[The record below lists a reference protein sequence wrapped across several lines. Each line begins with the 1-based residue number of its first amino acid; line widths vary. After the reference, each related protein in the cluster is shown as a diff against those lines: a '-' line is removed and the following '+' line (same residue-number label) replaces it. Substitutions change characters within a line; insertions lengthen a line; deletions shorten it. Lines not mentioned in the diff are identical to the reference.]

1 MSPHF
6 TKVMSL
12 KPFTGL
18 LFCCTGLESTTRREV
33 VEKIE
38 TLGGIHYS
46 DLMTDV
52 NYLIVGDRDTE
63 KYRFC
68 IKYRPDIIF
77 IDADSIFTIHKH
89 WINGEDENLDLLR
102 IEKYRLAIFAQL
114 NACFS
119 RIEMSTS
126 QIDHLVNTVKFRQRT
141 NTSPEYF
148 RPKNLFKLFV
158 DNGGIAKESLLCHQN
173 FIITADPRGTRY
185 NKALEW
191 NVPAIHP
198 IWIVDSV
205 LRGAA
210 LDWKDYIL
218 NNNPNDCYDRGCDV
232 WPEVFDCQEK
242 QKQKSQQQPKRLE
255 STEPEVKRKIT
266 NNKTNA
272 DIWNSIMDHTKKQT
286 KQLIHD
292 KTWDDDEEEEEEDDD
307 DDTQTKNEK
316 VNQYKNI
323 TTIPNNGKQKPEL
336 NGKIH
341 NLDLKLVSESKE
353 SSPNVLESQLFLGFN
368 YYTVGF
374 DSREFDLLSK
384 AIENYL
390 GEISNDPN
398 DDSITHVVIPAKKGY
413 QSMLVLKVLPAD
425 LKLRIANGFVKIVT
439 EFFIERCMFYKKI
452 ILDRWGQ
459 PMKGLVPSKKSFKI
473 CTTGFTGIELLHIEK
488 LIRAFNFEY
497 CETLSEQRDLL
508 ILNVNLFKKSLMNS
522 PKLFQYKCK
531 DIINCPTGGSVSLMS
546 SKHKVEAAKRW
557 NIPVVSVAYLWEILE
572 LSTNKSHIIMPDITD
587 LQWCVFAPS
596 NYNKPKS
603 LLEYVKNLDKASR
616 ESSFSPKSQENEALE
631 EPTMDNLVRLPSPRR
646 VNLKQKYG
654 KLVGG
659 KSPKSIK
666 RKLLEAANLFAD
678 GQNDHSINPDVTI
691 EEDLMS
697 QIRYQ
702 DNESMI
708 NQERLLEKL
717 DGSAV
722 LVETLIR
729 HASKRSRK
737 N

>member
-1 MSPHF
+1 
-6 TKVMSL
+6 MSL

-33 VEKIE
+33 VGKIE

-89 WINGEDENLDLLR
+89 WINGEDESLDLLR
-102 IEKYRLAIFAQL
+102 IEKYGLAIFAQL
-114 NACFS
+114 SACFS
-119 RIEMSTS
+119 RIEMTIS
-126 QIDHLVNTVKFRQRT
+126 QIDHLVNTVKFREHT

-158 DNGGIAKESLLCHQN
+158 DNGGVAKESLLCHQK

-198 IWIVDSV
+198 IWIVDSI

-218 NNNPNDCYDRGCDV
+218 SNDPNDCYDRGCAV
-232 WPEVFDCQEK
+232 WPEVFDYQEK
-242 QKQKSQQQPKRLE
+242 QKQKSQQKQKRSE
-255 STEPEVKRKIT
+255 SVEPEVKRKIT
-266 NNKTNA
+266 NNKTNT

-292 KTWDDDEEEEEEDDD
+292 RTWDDDDDD
-307 DDTQTKNEK
+307 DDDDEEDIETKVEK
-316 VNQYKNI
+316 DNGNGNKK
-323 TTIPNNGKQKPEL
+323 TTTNNDNQKPEL
-336 NGKIH
+336 NGK
-341 NLDLKLVSESKE
+341 NLRVDLKLVSESKE
-353 SSPNVLESQLFLGFN
+353 SLPNVLESQLFLGFN

-390 GEISNDPN
+390 GEISDDPN

-413 QSMLVLKVLPAD
+413 QSVLILKVLPAD
-425 LKLRIANGFVKIVT
+425 LKLRITNGFVKVVT

-459 PMKGLVPSKKSFKI
+459 PMKGLVPSKKSFRI
-473 CTTGFTGIELLHIEK
+473 CTSGFTGIELLHIEK
-488 LIRAFNFEY
+488 LIGALNFEY

-508 ILNVNLFKKSLMNS
+508 ILNINLFKPSFVKNS

-531 DIINCPTGGSVSLMS
+531 DIVNCPTGGSVSVMS
-546 SKHKVEAAKRW
+546 SKNKIDAAKRW

-572 LSTNKSHIIMPDITD
+572 LSTNKSHLIMPDITD
-587 LQWCVFAPS
+587 LQWCIFAPS

-616 ESSFSPKSQENEALE
+616 ESSFGPKSQEIDAQEQ
-631 EPTMDNLVRLPSPRR
+631 PTMDNLVKLPSPRR

-654 KLVGG
+654 KLVRG

-666 RKLLEAANLFAD
+666 RKLLEAANSFTD
-678 GQNDHSINPDVTI
+678 GQNDHDINPDVTL
-691 EEDLMS
+691 EEDMMS

-717 DGSAV
+717 DGSA
-722 LVETLIR
+722 LPLETLIQ
-729 HASKRSRK
+729 HTCKRSRK
-737 N
+737 K